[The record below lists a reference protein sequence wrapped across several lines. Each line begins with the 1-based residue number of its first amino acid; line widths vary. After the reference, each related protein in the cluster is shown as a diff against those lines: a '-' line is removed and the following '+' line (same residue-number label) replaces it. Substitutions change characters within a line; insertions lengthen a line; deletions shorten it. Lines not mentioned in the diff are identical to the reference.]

1 MKINKYFEQTSN
13 KYLASEEVFRQIWG
27 AILKQWWLLVLILAP
42 LAVAMVIFIADLFYT
57 FVDTS
62 VVLAVLQNHWCQL
75 FFLTLSVWLAISA
88 CRTLTNIFS
97 LRKKEAG
104 ITWCQLSIL
113 IAIGCWIIGFLII
126 FDMRNYPRYTAA
138 MGIAG
143 TLLAWIF
150 QDTIKGVVAFIH
162 LRLNNLLCIEDWI
175 QIPKYHVDGEVKRVT
190 LTTVTIYNWDTTT
203 SSIPTSVLHTDHFIN
218 LKKMLEGKTYGRRM
232 IKTFIL
238 DTGWFHAISK
248 EEAARLQQSNDIVQ
262 YLPKEMINEGV
273 TNAHLYRIYLFHWL
287 MNHPHVSQ
295 HPNLIVRW
303 MEQTESGMPL
313 QVYAFITDSSSAAFE
328 WQQSAI
334 IEHIMKSLE
343 WFGLRLFQI
352 PSSYDA
358 SSRTIFIPHK
368 PATYRNE

>member
-1 MKINKYFEQTSN
+1 
-13 KYLASEEVFRQIWG
+13 
-27 AILKQWWLLVLILAP
+27 
-42 LAVAMVIFIADLFYT
+42 
-57 FVDTS
+57 
-62 VVLAVLQNHWCQL
+62 
-75 FFLTLSVWLAISA
+75 
-88 CRTLTNIFS
+88 
-97 LRKKEAG
+97 
-104 ITWCQLSIL
+104 
-113 IAIGCWIIGFLII
+113 
-126 FDMRNYPRYTAA
+126 MRNYPRYTAA
-138 MGIAG
+138 LGIVG

-162 LRLNNLLCIEDWI
+162 LRFNNLLCIEDWI
-175 QIPKYHVDGEVKRVT
+175 QIPKYNVDGEVKRVT

-203 SSIPTSVLHTDHFIN
+203 SSIPTSVLHTDHFVN

-238 DTGWFHAISK
+238 DTGLFHTISK
-248 EEAARLQQSNDIVQ
+248 EEATRLQQSDDIVR

-273 TNAHLYRIYLFHWL
+273 TNAHLYRLYLFHWL

-303 MEQTESGMPL
+303 MEQTESGMHL
-313 QVYAFITDSSSAAFE
+313 QVYAFITDSRLAAFE
-328 WQQSAI
+328 WQQSSI

-358 SSRTIFIPHK
+358 SSSTIYISDK

>member
-1 MKINKYFEQTSN
+1 MNIKKYFEQISN
-13 KYLASEEVFRQIWG
+13 KYLASDKVLAQIWG
-27 AILKQWWLLVLILAP
+27 AILKQWWLLVFSLAP
-42 LAVAMVIFIADLFYT
+42 LSVAMVFFIADSFYA
-57 FVDTS
+57 FDDVSIVSDI
-62 VVLAVLQNHWCQL
+62 LQNHWCQL
-75 FFLTLSVWLAISA
+75 LFLTLSVWLAISA

-97 LRKKEAG
+97 LRKKETG
-104 ITWCQLSIL
+104 ITWCQISIL
-113 IAIGCWIIGFLII
+113 IAIGFWIVSFLII

-138 MGIAG
+138 LGIVG

-162 LRLNNLLCIEDWI
+162 LRFNNLLCIEDWI
-175 QIPKYHVDGEVKRVT
+175 QIPKYNVDGEVKRVT

-203 SSIPTSVLHTDHFIN
+203 SSIPTSVLHTDHFVN

-238 DTGWFHAISK
+238 DTGWFHTISK
-248 EEAARLQQSNDIVQ
+248 EEATRLQQSDDIVR

-273 TNAHLYRIYLFHWL
+273 TNAHLYRLYLFHWL

-303 MEQTESGMPL
+303 MEQTESGMHL
-313 QVYAFITDSSSAAFE
+313 QVYAFITDSRLAAFE
-328 WQQSAI
+328 WQQSSI

-358 SSRTIFIPHK
+358 SSSTIYISDK